1 MFYRKVILPLISRL
15 SPQNASTLVYKT
27 LGILNRFFLTRWLLR
42 LVYFRS
48 FTSLKKEVFGIT
60 FPNPIGLGAGID
72 RNAEF
77 CDIITGVGFGFV
89 EIGPVT
95 PVADHGRYTENRG
108 VIEAIKNLKSI
119 HSKTIIAANIACN
132 NNTPEE
138 YMGPQLEKSVALL
151 YDFADMFV
159 INAAVS
165 DGAKRSPLEDPDTL
179 AEVMDVVLDMR
190 MTMSGMKPV
199 LIRLL
204 PDIPKDQLDLILDY
218 SMRSGV
224 DGIVAGDVNT
234 RHGGSKFDKNI
245 EFIRYIRDHTGGR
258 LEIIGCGGIMKPE
271 EAHEML
277 QAGASLIELYTG
289 IFLEGPR
296 LVRKTLRLLENR
308 LESEKT
314 QKS

>member
-1 MFYRKVILPLISRL
+1 MLYRKVLLPLISRL

-27 LGILNRFFLTRWLLR
+27 LGIMNRFFLTRWLLR
-42 LVYFRS
+42 LIYFRS

-77 CDIITGVGFGFV
+77 CDIVDGVGFGFV

-95 PVADHGRYTENRG
+95 PRPDRGRFTDNKG
-108 VIEAIKNLKSI
+108 
-119 HSKTIIAANIACN
+119 IIAAINNLKTVHSKAIIAADIACN
-132 NNTPEE
+132 SSATEE
-138 YMGPQLEKSVALL
+138 DIGPQLEKSVALL
-151 YDFADMFV
+151 YDFADLFV
-159 INAAVS
+159 INAS
-165 DGAKRSPLEDPDTL
+165 IRDGANRSPMEDPDIL
-179 AEVMDVVLDMR
+179 EEVMDGVLDMR
-190 MTMSGMKPV
+190 MTMTGIKPV

-204 PDIPKDQLDLILDY
+204 PDIPKNQLDPILDY

-224 DGIVAGDVNT
+224 DGIVVGDING
-234 RHGGSKFDKNI
+234 RHGGRFEKDM
-245 EFIRYIRDHTGGR
+245 EFVRYVHSYTKGR
-258 LEIIGCGGIMKPE
+258 LEIIGRGGITKPE
-271 EAHEML
+271 EAYEIM

-296 LVRKTLRLLENR
+296 FVRKTLKFLE
-308 LESEKT
+308 EKNA